1 LRIVDDQAA
10 FLEVQPH
17 RIEAEPVG
25 FFGVL
30 PQREPA
36 QGRRRKRCGK
46 AADFGEDGG
55 GAQGWALRQ
64 PAAPE
69 QVGEGGQGQVTG
81 EVRERLARPDQ
92 ARHDE
97 RQHGRMLT
105 WPASLTTGAAMLAQ
119 PEHR

>member
-1 LRIVDDQAA
+1 MSI
-10 FLEVQPH
+10 
-17 RIEAEPVG
+17 
-25 FFGVL
+25 
-30 PQREPA
+30 
-36 QGRRRKRCGK
+36 
-46 AADFGEDGG
+46 
-55 GAQGWALRQ
+55 RQ
-64 PAAPE
+64 PVSFAASRGEVGGRVGRGQVSQAPAPE
-69 QVGEGGQGQVTG
+69 QGGEGGQGQVTG